1 MQAHHTTYEEQ
12 VRSTGKKA
20 QKTDEQQ
27 LKGIIPGPPT
37 NPNEQ
42 RDKEALTNLRKA
54 HSAWDR
60 TKRDYTAVLD
70 QSRKIESTKGSKFEK
85 DIEAAIREG
94 IELDSQIC
102 QLETQFISTKEFSN
116 DDIEEGTRLG
126 SELHGLI
133 KSGNK
138 KAQALRSWF
147 VI

>member
-1 MQAHHTTYEEQ
+1 M
-12 VRSTGKKA
+12 
-20 QKTDEQQ
+20 
-27 LKGIIPGPPT
+27 
-37 NPNEQ
+37 
-42 RDKEALTNLRKA
+42 
-54 HSAWDR
+54 
-60 TKRDYTAVLD
+60 LD
-70 QSRKIESTKGSKFEK
+70 QSRKIESIKGSKFEK

-94 IELDSQIC
+94 IELDSQSC

-138 KAQALRSWF
+138 KVQALRSWF